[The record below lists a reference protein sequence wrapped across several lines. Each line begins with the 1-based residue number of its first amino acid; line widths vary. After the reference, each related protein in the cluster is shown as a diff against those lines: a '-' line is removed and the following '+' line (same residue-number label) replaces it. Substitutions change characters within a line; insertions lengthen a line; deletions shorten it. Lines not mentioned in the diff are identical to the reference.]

1 MSTKKLIK
9 ALGLIIVVAL
19 LQTVRRASITEIKNE
34 HLYILIAL
42 TAPCSHGM

>member
-19 LQTVRRASITEIKNE
+19 LQTVRRASITVT
-34 HLYILIAL
+34 Y
-42 TAPCSHGM
+42 